1 MANYTATP
9 FTLLLRLLTTLV
21 ASFFLFL
28 SPSSAALHAEAKH
41 KAVTHKLHFFFH
53 DVVSGRNATVAQIIN
68 PVKSPP
74 TSTFLGMTNIMD
86 DLLTEGPQ
94 PTSRPVG
101 RAQGIYASSDF
112 TEIAFL
118 QIMNLVFTD
127 GAYNGSSLT
136 VVGRNPPLHDVR
148 EMPVVGGTG
157 LFRFARG
164 YAQAHTH
171 TLSANGD
178 AIVEYNV
185 YVMVP

>member
-1 MANYTATP
+1 MANYTATT
-9 FTLLLRLLTTLV
+9 FTLLLWLLTLV
-21 ASFFLFL
+21 TNFFLLL
-28 SPSSAALHAEAKH
+28 SPSSAALHSGAKQ
-41 KAVTHKLHFFFH
+41 KAVTHLHFFFH
-53 DVVSGRNATVAQIIN
+53 DVVRGRNATAARIID
-68 PVKSPP
+68 PVKSMP
-74 TSTFLGMTNIMD
+74 TRTFLGMVCIMD

-101 RAQGIYASSDF
+101 RAQGLYASSDL

-118 QIMNLVFTD
+118 QIMNLVFTE
-127 GAYNGSSLT
+127 GNYNGSALT

-171 TLSANGD
+171 TLSTNGD
-178 AIVEYNV
+178 GIVEYNV
-185 YVMVP
+185 YVMVQ

>member
-1 MANYTATP
+1 M
-9 FTLLLRLLTTLV
+9 
-21 ASFFLFL
+21 
-28 SPSSAALHAEAKH
+28 HAEAKH

-101 RAQGIYASSDF
+101 RAQGLYASSNS

-118 QIMNLVFTD
+118 QIMNIVFTD
-127 GAYNGSSLT
+127 GAYNGSALT
-136 VVGRNPPLHDVR
+136 VVGRNPTLHDVR
-148 EMPVVGGTG
+148 QMPVVGGTG

-171 TLSANGD
+171 TLSANGE
-178 AIVEYNV
+178 AIVESNV
-185 YVMVP
+185 NVMVP

>member
-1 MANYTATP
+1 MAKYTATP
-9 FTLLLRLLTTLV
+9 FTLLLRLLTLV

-28 SPSSAALHAEAKH
+28 SPSSAALHAGAKQ
-41 KAVTHKLHFFFH
+41 KPVTHLHFFFH
-53 DVVSGRNATVAQIIN
+53 DVVSGRNPTVARILD

-74 TSTFLGMTNIMD
+74 TRTFLGMANIMD

-94 PTSRPVG
+94 PTSRAVG
-101 RAQGIYASSDF
+101 RAQGLYASSDL

-127 GAYNGSSLT
+127 GDYNGSALT
-136 VVGRNPPLHDVR
+136 VMGRNPPLHDVR

-157 LFRFARG
+157 PFRFARG

-185 YVMVP
+185 YVMAQ

>member
-1 MANYTATP
+1 M
-9 FTLLLRLLTTLV
+9 
-21 ASFFLFL
+21 
-28 SPSSAALHAEAKH
+28 HAEAKH

-101 RAQGIYASSDF
+101 GAQGLYASSDS

-118 QIMNLVFTD
+118 QIMNIVFTD
-127 GAYNGSSLT
+127 GAYNDSALT
-136 VVGRNPPLHDVR
+136 VVGRNPTLHDVL
-148 EMPVVGGTG
+148 EMPVVGDTAAS
-157 LFRFARG
+157 FVSPAATRRRTPTPCPPTAKPS
-164 YAQAHTH
+164 
-171 TLSANGD
+171 LSTTC
-178 AIVEYNV
+178 
-185 YVMVP
+185 M